1 MAVSIP
7 REIYTL
13 GAVQFSTQPLAQLQ
27 GQLLAKKAA
36 KEEALNKY
44 FYDLQGKINT
54 AGVRQV
60 DVAGIDQDIKNWQQS
75 WSKDAKGLQKL
86 EHQANYQN
94 ILRRIDQ
101 SKNRA
106 KLEMDLGKMRV
117 EGKYD
122 PDEDDLQ
129 VQQRIGL
136 SVYDPRSYKA
146 DGVSEYGLGDLSPS
160 IPEFDATK
168 QNQFFSAVTKGKTAG
183 EVPDTS
189 RAPIIEKGTGYI
201 ITPFKKEFSKEQIIA
216 MANDAGELTKADRVS
231 RKYYNRILGNPE
243 SDQFI
248 NLKAAYDI
256 LSPGGIMDTPE
267 EVAKADAFI
276 RFSQPVEVGTKR
288 VKEEDWRERA
298 MFQAFLKGQT
308 SAQEPVRDI
317 YREIDLATSAP
328 DRLKRGTGAPVN
340 ILSGAAQ
347 NALIKLANDVTG
359 RDNYSQSK
367 IYVKKFSDGKNYIV
381 DVNTNEPLVPFTKE
395 DINIGVQ
402 VDVKG
407 RRGALTGQVPVP
419 QALKKGGSYS
429 IKGKDYTESQ
439 LLKMGYTK
447 EQIAPYLKK

>member
-7 REIYTL
+7 REIFTL

-36 KEEALNKY
+36 KEGALNKY

-60 DVAGIDQDIKNWQQS
+60 DVLGIDQDIKNWQQS
-75 WSKDAKGLQKL
+75 WNKDAKGLQKL

-160 IPEFDATK
+160 VPEFDATK

-243 SDQFI
+243 SEQFI

-359 RDNYSQSK
+359 RDIYNQSN

-381 DVNTNEPLVPFTKE
+381 DFRTNEPLVPFTKE

-419 QALKKGGSYS
+419 QALTKEGKPTMKESDYRSLSVAKRVEFLSKGGVVV
-429 IKGKDYTESQ
+429 K
-439 LLKMGYTK
+439 
-447 EQIAPYLKK
+447 